1 MQPEIKKHYYMSYL
15 SELLAQ
21 YQEPQKVKAV
31 GLYPYFRPIES
42 DQDTVV
48 QINGKPVL
56 MFGSN
61 SYLGLT
67 NHPRLKEGAIKAVEK
82 YGTGCAGSR
91 FLNGTLDIHIELEE
105 RLAKLVH
112 KESALV
118 YATGFTVNS
127 GVIPSLVGRDDYLV
141 FDERNHASIIEGK
154 RLVFGKTLKYKHND
168 VDHLEKTL
176 KKCDPNKVKL
186 IVTDGVFSM
195 EGDVAPLPQI
205 VELAKKYNASVY
217 VDEAHSL
224 GVFGAT
230 GAGVAEHFGVSNDVD
245 LIMGTF
251 SKSLGTIGGFIA
263 ADENIINYLKHTSR
277 TLIFSAS
284 ITPASTGCVLA
295 ALDVMAEEKW
305 RMDQLWANTRRAKE
319 GFEKAGFEIGPTE
332 TPIIPLYV
340 RDNMKTFTLTR
351 MLMDDGVFVNP
362 VVTPAVSPE
371 DTLIRYSLM
380 ATHTFDQIDESIE
393 KISKVARHLGIIE

>member
-1 MQPEIKKHYYMSYL
+1 MSLL
-15 SELLAQ
+15 SDVLGR
-21 YQEPQKVKAV
+21 YDIPQKTKAMGV
-31 GLYPYFRPIES
+31 YPYFRPIES

-48 QINGKPVL
+48 SINGKPVL

-67 NHPRLKEGAIKAVEK
+67 NHPRLKEGAIKAIEK

-91 FLNGTLDIHIELEE
+91 FLNGTLDIHLQLEE
-105 RLAKLVH
+105 KLAQLVG
-112 KESALV
+112 KDAALV

-127 GVIPSLVGRDDYLV
+127 GVVPCLTGREDYII
-141 FDERNHASIIEGK
+141 FDEFDHASIIEGK
-154 RLVFGKTLKYKHND
+154 RLSFSKQLKYRHND
-168 VDHLEKTL
+168 MEALEKVL
-176 KKCDPNKVKL
+176 KRCEPDRVKI
-186 IVTDGVFSM
+186 IVVDGVFSM
-195 EGDVAPLPQI
+195 EGDVARLPEI
-205 VELAKKYNASVY
+205 VELSKKYNASIM

-224 GVFGAT
+224 GVFGKN
-230 GAGVAEHFGVSNDVD
+230 GAGICEHFGMTNEVD

-263 ADENIINYLKHTSR
+263 ADNNIINFLKHNSR

-295 ALDVMAEEKW
+295 ALDVMAEESW
-305 RMDQLWANTRRAKE
+305 RKDALWANTHRAKE
-319 GFEKAGFEIGPTE
+319 AFLKAGFEIGPTE

-340 RDNMKTFTLTR
+340 RDNEKTFRLTR

-362 VVTPAVSPE
+362 VVSPAVRSE

-380 ATHTFDQIDESIE
+380 ATHTFEQIDESIE
-393 KISKVARHLGIIE
+393 KIAKQARLLGIIE